1 MVYSASAFTFNSA
14 IHIFF
19 YNAGLCDNTFKHV
32 LKVPFEY
39 AIDSELA
46 QIKCIVLE
54 ATLNIFDRI
63 LEEMVHFVDFIT
75 NFKV

>member
-1 MVYSASAFTFNSA
+1 MTFNS
-14 IHIFF
+14 
-19 YNAGLCDNTFKHV
+19 LCD
-32 LKVPFEY
+32 LKVPRVY
-39 AIDSELA
+39 KIDSGHA

-54 ATLNIFDRI
+54 ATLNIFDQI